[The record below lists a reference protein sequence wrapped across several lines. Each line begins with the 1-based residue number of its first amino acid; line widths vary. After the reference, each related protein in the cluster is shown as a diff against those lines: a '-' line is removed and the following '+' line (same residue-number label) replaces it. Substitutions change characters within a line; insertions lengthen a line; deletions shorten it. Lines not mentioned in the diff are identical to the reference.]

1 MKKLSILLFFLTT
14 IGLTST
20 SCSND
25 DNDNM
30 SNTSIVG
37 KWEFSQHGIGP
48 VGKEIFTDRVNT
60 TECGKDYM
68 EFLTDETY
76 KVVLFKKE
84 SGQCSTSVDNGK
96 YTKIGSTL
104 SLKKGNLENLEPA
117 NSEIIVLNETT
128 LKIQIISQIENETV
142 SQIVIFKKI

>member
-1 MKKLSILLFFLTT
+1 MKKLGILLFFLIT
-14 IGLTST
+14 IGLTFL

-25 DNDNM
+25 DNNNV
-30 SNTSIVG
+30 SNASIFG

-60 TECGKDYM
+60 TECGNDYM
-68 EFLTDETY
+68 EFLSDETY
-76 KVVLFKKE
+76 KVVLFRKDN
-84 SGQCSTSVDNGK
+84 GQCSTSEDNGK

-104 SLKKGNLENLEPA
+104 SLKKGNIENLEPA
-117 NSEIIVLNETT
+117 NSEIIALNKTT
-128 LKIQIISQIENETV
+128 LKIRIISQVEKETV